1 MKEGIVNY
9 AVYEDG
15 TEYLGIADVT
25 LPDISRITTEIQ
37 GTGMNGTLNS
47 PIVGNVEA
55 MTVTFNFKTPCKEQ
69 SSLFEGR
76 VHTLDCRA
84 AIQDRNPT
92 TGEIEIIPYKC
103 IMKVT
108 PVKQSLGK
116 LAPASTSDGSGEY
129 AVSYFAE
136 YINGK
141 KLTEIDI
148 LNFICMVNGVD
159 ELRDVRKAL
168 GK

>member
-1 MKEGIVNY
+1 MKEGVINY
-9 AVYEDG
+9 AIYEDG
-15 TEYLGIADVT
+15 TEFLGIADIT
-25 LPDISRITTEIQ
+25 LPDIKRITAEIQ
-37 GTGMNGTLNS
+37 GSGMNGVLNS
-47 PIVGNVEA
+47 PIIGNFEA
-55 MTVTFNFKTPCKEQ
+55 MTATFSFKTPCKEQ
-69 SSLFEGR
+69 STLFEGR

-84 AIQDRNPT
+84 AVQDRNSVS
-92 TGEIEIIPYKC
+92 GEIEVIPHKY

-108 PVKQSLGK
+108 PVTQSLGK

-136 YINGK
+136 YIDGK
-141 KLTEIDI
+141 KMTEIDI
-148 LNFICMVNGVD
+148 LNFICIINGVD